1 MRTTTNKSKLLPLTS
16 NYLNQLSFY
25 LFAKTIT
32 MKKLLSICLLLL
44 VGMAAKAQTAD
55 SLSWEKKGS
64 LGFTFANVGLSN
76 WAGGGQSSVS
86 LGTIFNASAIKTSAR
101 SSWKNQLDFA
111 LGGAKVGDQ
120 DFRKTDDAIIIISQY
135 KRNINENLGYGVS
148 GIFRTQLLEGSTF
161 AADPVNTGEFIAT
174 KISNTM
180 APGYLSINLGFEYS
194 KGDVFN
200 ISFAPAAGKFTF
212 VLDDDLA
219 SVGAYGVGID
229 ENVRA
234 EFGTNLL
241 TSLNVK
247 LMENISFKS
256 NLNFFTAY
264 DSFGNV
270 DTNWETLLV
279 MKINKW
285 FNATFGTN
293 LIYDDDI
300 LIEMEDGSMSKA
312 IQFKHTLNLGVNF
325 SLF

>member
-1 MRTTTNKSKLLPLTS
+1 MYKTMNKSNLLPLMS
-16 NYLNQLSFY
+16 NYSNQLSFY

-32 MKKLLSICLLLL
+32 MKKILPICLLLL

-55 SLSWEKKGS
+55 SVSWEKKGS

-86 LGTIFNASAIKTSAR
+86 LGTIFNASAIKTSTH

-120 DFRKTDDAIIIISQY
+120 DFRKTDDAIILISQY

-180 APGYLSINLGFEYS
+180 APGYLSINLGLEYS

-212 VLDDDLA
+212 VLDDDLSA
-219 SVGAYGVGID
+219 AGAYGVDPGD
-229 ENVRA
+229 RVRA
-234 EFGTNLL
+234 EFGANIL

-300 LIEMEDGSMSKA
+300 LIEMEDGSFSRA
-312 IQFKHTLNLGVNF
+312 VQFKHVLNLGVNF

>member
-1 MRTTTNKSKLLPLTS
+1 MT
-16 NYLNQLSFY
+16 
-25 LFAKTIT
+25 
-32 MKKLLSICLLLL
+32 KKLLIVCLVSLM
-44 VGMAAKAQTAD
+44 GMSLQAQTTD
-55 SLSWEKKGS
+55 STTWAKNGS

-76 WAGGGQSSVS
+76 WAGGGESSIS
-86 LGTIFNASAIKTSAR
+86 LGTIFNASATKTSGS

-111 LGGAKVGDQ
+111 LGGAQVGDQ
-120 DFRKTDDAIIIISQY
+120 GFRKTDDAIILISQY

-148 GIFRTQLLEGSTF
+148 GIFRTQLLEGNTF
-161 AADPVNTGEFIAT
+161 AADPVNTGDFIAS
-174 KISNTM
+174 KISNFM
-180 APGYLSINLGFEYS
+180 APGYLSINLGLEYS

-212 VLDDDLA
+212 VLDDDL
-219 SVGAYGVGID
+219 SSIGAYGVDIN
-229 ENVRA
+229 EKVRA
-234 EFGTNLL
+234 EFGTNIL

-247 LMENISFKS
+247 LMDNITFKS

-264 DSFGNV
+264 NSFGNV

-300 LIEMEDGSMSKA
+300 LIDMGDGTFSRA
-312 IQFKHTLNLGVNF
+312 IQFKHVLNLGANF
-325 SLF
+325 SLFSSGN